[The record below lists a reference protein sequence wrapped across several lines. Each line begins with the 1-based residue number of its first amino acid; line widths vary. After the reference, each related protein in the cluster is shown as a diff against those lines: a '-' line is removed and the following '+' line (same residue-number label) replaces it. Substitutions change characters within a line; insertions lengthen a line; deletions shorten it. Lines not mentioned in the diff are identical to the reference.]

1 MPIKLGIIGY
11 GGMAGWHHS
20 NAVNIPGVEVV
31 AAYDIDPE
39 RVAAAKEKGLKGYD
53 TLDAFLADD
62 EVNVTL
68 VATPNDVHCELV
80 CAALNAGK
88 HTICEKPVAMS
99 LAELDKMIDT
109 AKKNNRM
116 FSVHQNR
123 RWDTDFQIAKEI
135 IGSGKLGN
143 VYAIQ
148 SRLHGSGGAMHG
160 WRGEKRH
167 GGGMLLDWG
176 VHFIDQAYQICG
188 YDDLKSVT
196 CHTAHV
202 KTEEVEDYFNLIFD
216 RKSGGYYQVEI
227 GTFVLK
233 ELPRWMILGDE
244 GTAYINDFS
253 RNGAYVT
260 LNSTIENEPEIV
272 MTAAGPTR
280 TFAPRPVEVK
290 IEHELPDPQA
300 KWTEYYANIADVVDG
315 KAELIVQP
323 WQVRKTLA
331 AILAAFESA
340 KTGKQIELN

>member
-11 GGMAGWHHS
+11 GGMAGWHHA
-20 NAVNIPGVEVV
+20 NAVKVPGVEVV

-39 RVAAAKEKGLKGYD
+39 RVKAAKEKGLRGYD
-53 TLDAFLADD
+53 TLEAFLKDD
-62 EVNVTL
+62 EVNLAL
-68 VATPNDVHCELV
+68 VATPNDVHRELV
-80 CAALNAGK
+80 CAALEAGK
-88 HTICEKPVAMS
+88 HTICEKPVSMS
-99 LAELDKMIDT
+99 LAELDTMIAA
-109 AKKNNRM
+109 AKKNGRL

-135 IGSGKLGN
+135 IKSGKLGK
-143 VYAIQ
+143 VYAVQ

-160 WRGEKRH
+160 WRSELKH

-176 VHFIDQAYQICG
+176 VHFIDQAFQICG
-188 YDDLKSVT
+188 YDDLRSVT
-196 CHTAHV
+196 CHTANV
-202 KTEEVEDYFNLIFD
+202 KTGEVEDYFNLVFD
-216 RKSGGYYQVEI
+216 RKSGGYYQIEI

-244 GTAYINDFS
+244 GTAYINNFS
-253 RNGAYVT
+253 RSGAYVT

-290 IEHELPDPQA
+290 VEHELPDPQA
-300 KWTEYYANIADVVDG
+300 KWTEYYANILDVIEG

-323 WQVRKTLA
+323 WQVRKTMA
-331 AILAAFESA
+331 AIFAAFESA
-340 KTGKQIELN
+340 KTGKLIELD

>member
-11 GGMAGWHHS
+11 GGMAGWHHA
-20 NAVNIPGVEVV
+20 NAVNVPGVEVV

-39 RVAAAKEKGLKGYD
+39 RVKAAQDKELRGYGSLGELLGD
-53 TLDAFLADD
+53 KD
-62 EVNVTL
+62 VNVVL

-80 CAALNAGK
+80 CEALKAGK

-99 LAELDKMIDT
+99 LDELDRMIDT
-109 AKKNNRM
+109 AKKHGKL

-123 RWDTDFQIAKEI
+123 RWDTDFQIAKEVI
-135 IGSGKLGN
+135 RSGELGK
-143 VYAIQ
+143 VYAVQ

-160 WRGEKRH
+160 WRSEVKH

-188 YDDLKSVT
+188 YDDLKSVK
-196 CHTAHV
+196 CYTAKV
-202 KTEEVEDYFNLIFD
+202 KTEEVEDYFNLVFD
-216 RKSGGYYQVEI
+216 RKSGGYYQIEI

-244 GTAYINDFS
+244 GTAYINDFK

-260 LNSTIENEPEIV
+260 LNSTIQDEPEIV

-290 IEHELPDPQA
+290 VEHELPDPQA
-300 KWTEYYANIADVVDG
+300 KWTEYYANIAEVIDG

-323 WQVRKTLA
+323 WQVRKTMA
-331 AILAAFESA
+331 AIFAAFESA
-340 KTGKQIELN
+340 RTGKQIDLD